1 MKRITHLAAAAF
13 AIVMAPAAI
22 AEEPLLVG
30 YWYSEDYQPNF
41 RVTAQ
46 EVTLRRADGTYED
59 EFRRYEDCKLVL
71 SQHESGTWTLVGDQ
85 LHTTTTSVNGRLA
98 HFEDDYEVR
107 TLTEKQFQYFHPKL
121 GQLFTDTKVRA
132 NFRFP
137 DCLTS

>member
-1 MKRITHLAAAAF
+1 MKRISQLAATLFIAL
-13 AIVMAPAAI
+13 APAAI
-22 AEEPLLVG
+22 AEEPALVG

-71 SQHESGTWTLVGDQ
+71 LQHEAGTWALTGDRLQ
-85 LHTTTTSVNGRLA
+85 TTTTSVNGRPA
-98 HFEDDYEVR
+98 HFEDEYEVR
-107 TLTEKQFQYFHPKL
+107 SLTDKLFQYFHPKL
-121 GQLFTDTKVRA
+121 GQLFTDTKVRP